1 MRYRTVP
8 RTARDV
14 VTRFSGNPLI
24 SIDDMPAQCSDL
36 WNAGV
41 IRFNDEYLLLM
52 TVETL
57 AGRGSIYL
65 AHGTDGLSFSVR
77 GEPFMDASECGPF
90 SQYETFGIRDPRIS
104 AIDGTYYITYLAESE
119 SGKRVGLART
129 QDFEAVEKMH
139 LISQPD
145 TKSAALFP
153 RRLDGRYAMLERPSD
168 GGSIWLTF
176 SDDLIHWGGS
186 TVALTPRGGYW
197 DSNRVGAAS
206 PPIEIEQGWLVVYYG
221 EKDTSAGPLIRLGAA
236 ILDKDDPSQVLGR
249 SNIPILSPREVYE
262 RIGDVGN
269 LVFSC
274 GVLLENDDELK
285 VYYGASDSCIC
296 LGTCSLADVVELCL
310 LS

>member
-1 MRYRTVP
+1 MRYQTVAKP
-8 RTARDV
+8 ARDV
-14 VTRFSGNPLI
+14 ITRFSGNPLI
-24 SIDDMPAQCSDL
+24 SVDDMPARCSDV

-41 IRFNDEYLLLM
+41 TRMGDEYLLLM

-57 AGRGSIYL
+57 EGRGSVYL
-65 AHGTDGLSFSVR
+65 ARGTDGMNFTVNAD
-77 GEPFMDASECGPF
+77 PFMVASAAGPF
-90 SQYETFGIRDPRIS
+90 AQYETFGIRDPRIT
-104 AIDGTYYITYLAESE
+104 AINGMFYVTYLAESE

-129 QDFEAVEKMH
+129 QDFESVERMH

-153 RRLDGRYAMLERPSD
+153 RMLDGRYAMLERPSD

-176 SDDLIHWGGS
+176 SEDLVHWGNS

-197 DSNRVGAAS
+197 DSNRVGPAG

-221 EKDTSAGPLIRLGAA
+221 EKDTSAGPLIRLGAT
-236 ILDKDDPSQVLGR
+236 ILDKNDPSKVLGR
-249 SNIPILSPREVYE
+249 SNIPILSPREAYE

-274 GVLLENDDELK
+274 GALLENDEELK
-285 VYYGASDSCIC
+285 MYYGASNSCVC
-296 LGTCSLADVVELCL
+296 LGACDLKDIVELCL
-310 LS
+310 LN